1 MENLSKASPN
11 TLLDVSG
18 VLIWTMSNVQPLF
31 QGVFSKYRTLTN
43 QNQYLHIVLNAIIKR
58 NDTVAMTATKNDVCI
73 GLLHKNYVSV
83 KDETLV
89 EGWKFGGR
97 ILLEG

>member
-1 MENLSKASPN
+1 MS
-11 TLLDVSG
+11 LLDKNPSWDKKPF
-18 VLIWTMSNVQPLF
+18 LIWTMSNVQPLF
-31 QGVFSKYRTLTN
+31 KGVFSKYRTLTN
-43 QNQYLHIVLNAIIKR
+43 QNQYLHIVLNTIIKR

-89 EGWKFGGR
+89 EG
-97 ILLEG
+97 

>member
-1 MENLSKASPN
+1 M
-11 TLLDVSG
+11 LD
-18 VLIWTMSNVQPLF
+18 
-31 QGVFSKYRTLTN
+31 
-43 QNQYLHIVLNAIIKR
+43 AIIKR

-73 GLLHKNYVSV
+73 GLLHKNYVLV

>member
-1 MENLSKASPN
+1 MS
-11 TLLDVSG
+11 LLDKNPSWDKKTF
-18 VLIWTMSNVQPLF
+18 LIGTMSNVQPLF

-43 QNQYLHIVLNAIIKR
+43 QNQYLHIVLNTIIKR

-89 EGWKFGGR
+89 EG
-97 ILLEG
+97 

>member
-1 MENLSKASPN
+1 MGQK
-11 TLLDVSG
+11 TF
-18 VLIWTMSNVQPLF
+18 LIGTKSNVQPLF

-43 QNQYLHIVLNAIIKR
+43 QNQYLHIVLNTIIKR